1 MEREPRFS
9 PEWLRRRMGFPAEAG
24 QAPRRRLSPEE
35 VQWANSFYQ
44 ALQTLDAKALRAL
57 ATLHQNQNWDQMMN
71 VDPLSDESRILLAK
85 AQGVSDFLAWIDNS
99 ADRADEIFAVLTD
112 TSMHDTNTEG
122 QTGDPERSGPE
133 PE

>member
-1 MEREPRFS
+1 MEQELRFS

-24 QAPRRRLSPEE
+24 QSPRRRLSPEE

-44 ALQTLDAKALRAL
+44 ALQTLDTKALRAL

-71 VDPLSDESRILLAK
+71 VDPLSDEAGILLAK

-99 ADRADEIFAVLTD
+99 ADRADEILTILTD
-112 TSMHDTNTEG
+112 TPITMDG
-122 QTGDPERSGPE
+122 QTGQPEQSDPE